1 MEPNPNGRIRVLIV
15 DDAVVMRRVISEA
28 LAQDESIEV
37 VGTAANGRIALA
49 KLDQVKPDVVTL
61 DVEMP
66 EMDGVE
72 TVREIRKRNRTL
84 PVIMFSTLTQRGA
97 VTTLEALSAGAS
109 DYVTKPANVGS
120 VMEGFSRL
128 RLELIPKIKALCR
141 RGPAAPAAPA
151 PNGHAF
157 PAGVPRPPSPTPVAR
172 PASPVPSP
180 APATGPA
187 APPDALCIGSSTGGP
202 NALVDVFNAFP
213 AALDVPV
220 LVVQHMPPLFTQ
232 MLAERLDRIGNLRFC
247 EGAQDMPVRP
257 GHVYIAPGGRHMEV
271 VRVAGSVRIRLHDGP
286 SENSCRPAVDV
297 LLRSAVEAYNGRLL
311 VAILTGMGYDG
322 LRGSETARRRGAQIV
337 AQDEATSVVW
347 GMPGAVVHAG
357 LADRVLPLNQIG
369 PELVRRVSVRRP
381 SVPTLPAAV
390 PVVVR

>member
-1 MEPNPNGRIRVLIV
+1 MEPNRTGRIRVLIV

-72 TVREIRKRNRTL
+72 TVREIRKTHPRL

-128 RLELIPKIKALCR
+128 RSELIPKIKALCR
-141 RGPAAPAAPA
+141 RGPVSSPAAPSV
-151 PNGHAF
+151 
-157 PAGVPRPPSPTPVAR
+157 GVPAAAGIPRPAPAVPAAR
-172 PASPVPSP
+172 PAASIPAVVP
-180 APATGPA
+180 APGPS

-202 NALVDVFNAFP
+202 NALVDVFSAFP

-257 GHVYIAPGGRHMEV
+257 GHVYIAPGGHHMEV
-271 VRVAGSVRIRLHDGP
+271 VRVAGTVRIRLHDGP

-297 LLRSAVEAYNGRLL
+297 LLRSAIEAYNGRLV

-322 LRGSETARRRGAQIV
+322 LRGCEAGRRRGAQVI

-347 GMPGAVVHAG
+347 GMPGAVAQAG
-357 LADRVLPLNQIG
+357 LADRVLPLPQIG

-381 SVPTLPAAV
+381 PVAASI

>member
-28 LAQDESIEV
+28 LAQDDSIEV

-49 KLDQVKPDVVTL
+49 KLEQVKPDVVTL

-72 TVREIRKRNRTL
+72 TVREIRKRNARL

-128 RLELIPKIKALCR
+128 RSELIPKIKALCR
-141 RGPAAPAAPA
+141 RAPSAVPVAVAAAPVSVDRRPVNLGTPPVPAARPS
-151 PNGHAF
+151 
-157 PAGVPRPPSPTPVAR
+157 VPVPTAVP
-172 PASPVPSP
+172 SPVP
-180 APATGPA
+180 AN
-187 APPDALCIGSSTGGP
+187 PPDALCIGSSTGGP

-213 AALDVPV
+213 PALDVPV

-232 MLAERLDRIGNLRFC
+232 MLAERLQRIGNLQYC
-247 EGAQDMPVRP
+247 EAQQDMPVLS
-257 GHVYIAPGGRHMEV
+257 GHVYIAPGGHHMEV
-271 VRVAGSVRIRLHDGP
+271 VRVAGTVRVRLHDGP

-322 LRGSETARRRGAQIV
+322 LRGCEAARRRGAQIL

-347 GMPGAVVHAG
+347 GMPGSVAQAG
-357 LADRVLPLNQIG
+357 LADRVLPLPQIG
-369 PELVRRVSVRRP
+369 PELVRRASCRRP
-381 SVPTLPAAV
+381 APSVSAPAF
-390 PVVVR
+390 VR